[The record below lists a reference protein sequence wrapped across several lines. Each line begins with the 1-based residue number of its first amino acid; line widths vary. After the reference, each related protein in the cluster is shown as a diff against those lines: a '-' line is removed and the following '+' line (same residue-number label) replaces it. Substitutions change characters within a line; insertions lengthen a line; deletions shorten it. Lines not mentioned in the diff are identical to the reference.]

1 MTKRELDKKIKHLKK
16 EILYFQKV
24 FPKSE
29 KVAILKSA
37 FRHYKK
43 MAIEK

>member
-1 MTKRELDKKIKHLKK
+1 MTKRELDKKVNHLRK

-24 FPKSE
+24 FPKSK

-43 MAIEK
+43 IYIEK